1 MEGKN
6 MRKVWLVYDNTVGLP
21 DELRI
26 FTGEKAARAYKLKMQ
41 KAGVKASD
49 IVICDEPV
57 ERTGNVEVVRSIIE
71 DEPPKKKKAEIVIT
85 HKVPGPGPKPRP
97 VPQPDPIPIPPP
109 EDPDD
114 EEERIHREEERV
126 NKMANDLPLAIKN
139 RRMIDVLGHEN
150 HDLMDWDS
158 LDTSIHMNKNTF
170 RESHVM
176 ADLRMTN
183 SL

>member
-1 MEGKN
+1 
-6 MRKVWLVYDNTVGLP
+6 MRKVYLVYDGTIGLP

-57 ERTGNVEVVRSIIE
+57 ERTGNVEVVRSIRE
-71 DEPPKKKKAEIVIT
+71 DETPKKKKAEIVIT

-97 VPQPDPIPIPPP
+97 VPDPSPIPPP
-109 EDPDD
+109 EPDPED
-114 EEERIHREEERV
+114 EEERIHREEERI
-126 NKMANDLPLAIKN
+126 NKLANDLPLAIKN
-139 RRMIDVLGHEN
+139 RRMIDVVGHEN
-150 HDLMDWDS
+150 WDLVDWDS
-158 LDTSIHMNKNTF
+158 LDTTIHMNKNTF